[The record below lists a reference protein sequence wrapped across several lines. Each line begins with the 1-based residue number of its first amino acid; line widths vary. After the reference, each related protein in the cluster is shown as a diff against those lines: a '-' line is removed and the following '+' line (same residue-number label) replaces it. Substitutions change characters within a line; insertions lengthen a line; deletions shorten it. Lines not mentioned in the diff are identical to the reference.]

1 MAGSTSLLWIAAG
14 LVGLISVAPGIDRAL
29 PEKTDGQETVE
40 GHTIARAPDGQFYVN
55 GRVGDT
61 DVRFLVDPEAEAVLI
76 AGPDA
81 EWIGLRAG
89 GGSSV
94 MLDSLTIGP
103 TRQRG
108 VAAQVASAMP
118 VSVLGR
124 TYLSRLAATQVRGDR
139 LILR

>member
-29 PEKTDGQETVE
+29 PEKTHADDAVDG
-40 GHTIARAPDGQFYVN
+40 HAIARAPDGQFYVN
-55 GRVGDT
+55 GRVGET
-61 DVRFLVDPEAEAVLI
+61 DVRFLVDLEAEAVLI
-76 AGPDA
+76 AGSDA
-81 EWIGLRAG
+81 ERIGLRAG
-89 GGSSV
+89 GGSV
-94 MLDSLTIGP
+94 TLDSLTIGP

-108 VAAQVASAMP
+108 VAAQVAPAMP